1 MGSGDEGGQPG
12 DAARLAD
19 VEKRN
24 AKRTARREAKKLAA
38 ARATFKKKVEG
49 EQTTKKKAR
58 EKQSIAN
65 YFNSSRNPSNVW
77 PLNMVPDQP
86 GAEPHSSNSN
96 GRSSESA
103 GVSIDTVTPSDSSG
117 DTIVLSAKS
126 PMIPIASDSDNAGS
140 MDNADL
146 VEIPMGDEALS
157 SEEEVES
164 PPKKKK
170 KGTKSLK
177 SEKQKRYDRHR
188 KFQTEWS
195 AKLPWAEGILTDDGI
210 LHLVRCRVCSAVGK
224 KPCVMAPKSDTLFKH
239 DGRRTAKKDIPKYG
253 VKVGESYMALDCK
266 HMQNL
271 KVYAARPQSTILE
284 AVNHSTS
291 MEAVRK
297 RVQFATIFQVLSGGR
312 PMLEYEAR
320 HALYKFIRVP
330 NCPTQHWCDGSGWQ
344 IAEYMYAELQ
354 LTMKKLVQEARYIA
368 VMVDEV
374 TTVDNGSWLSVHCY
388 VVKNWIRIPLLISL
402 QRVTTAANSNNITT
416 LIMDSVM
423 SGGGLDR
430 PMLARK
436 LLCFGAD
443 GAATLQ
449 GCHNGVTVQIQQ
461 NYAPFAV
468 GMHCVAHRC
477 NLTFKA
483 LSKHGVFVAI
493 EKVLA
498 AAHTYFSKSPKRYL
512 EFKKLAEL
520 TETKGL
526 KMLKSVETRWVSLI
540 EPMRRLLA
548 EYRTLMYKLY
558 REEELKD
565 ITLVSFHHAS
575 SFYSHCFFCQS
586 SFCVWFRF

>member
-1 MGSGDEGGQPG
+1 
-12 DAARLAD
+12 
-19 VEKRN
+19 
-24 AKRTARREAKKLAA
+24 
-38 ARATFKKKVEG
+38 
-49 EQTTKKKAR
+49 
-58 EKQSIAN
+58 
-65 YFNSSRNPSNVW
+65 
-77 PLNMVPDQP
+77 
-86 GAEPHSSNSN
+86 
-96 GRSSESA
+96 
-103 GVSIDTVTPSDSSG
+103 
-117 DTIVLSAKS
+117 
-126 PMIPIASDSDNAGS
+126 
-140 MDNADL
+140 
-146 VEIPMGDEALS
+146 MGDEALS

-170 KGTKSLK
+170 KKKGMASLK

-210 LHLVRCRVCSAVGK
+210 LHMVRCRVCSAVGK

-239 DGRRTAKKDIPKYG
+239 DGRRTAKKPIPRYG

-266 HMQNL
+266 HRQNM
-271 KVYAARPQSTILE
+271 KIYAARPQSTILE

-291 MEAVRK
+291 VEAVRK

-330 NCPTQHWCDGSGWQ
+330 DCPAQHWCDSSGWQ

-368 VMVDEV
+368 VTVDEV

-388 VVKNWIRIPLLISL
+388 VVKDWIRIPLLVSL

-423 SGGGLDR
+423 SSGGLDR

-461 NYAPFAV
+461 NYAPFAM

-477 NLTFKA
+477 NLAFKA

-498 AAHTYFSKSPKRYL
+498 AAHAYFSKSPKRYL

-540 EPMRRLLA
+540 EPIRRLLA

-558 REEELKD
+558 QEEELKD
-565 ITLVSFHHAS
+565 ITLVSFN
-575 SFYSHCFFCQS
+575 F
-586 SFCVWFRF
+586 

>member
-1 MGSGDEGGQPG
+1 MAGSGDEGGHAG
-12 DAARLAD
+12 DVARR
-19 VEKRN
+19 EEIERRM

-38 ARATFKKKVEG
+38 ARAAFKKKRVG
-49 EQTTKKKAR
+49 EQASKKKAR
-58 EKQSIAN
+58 EKQTISK
-65 YFNSSRNPSNVW
+65 YFNSSRNPSN
-77 PLNMVPDQP
+77 PSILNMVDSSSPDVP
-86 GAEPHSSNSN
+86 RAEPWSPSSS
-96 GRSSESA
+96 GELSVPAPSRSG
-103 GVSIDTVTPSDSSG
+103 GVSMDTGTPSDSSG
-117 DTIVLSAKS
+117 DTVVLSTKS
-126 PMIPIASDSDNAGS
+126 PMIPLPSESDSGGS
-140 MDNADL
+140 MDNAGL
-146 VEIPMGDEALS
+146 MEVPVGDQALS

-164 PPKKKK
+164 PPTKKK
-170 KGTKSLK
+170 KGVKNSK

-195 AKLPWAEGILTDDGI
+195 AKLPWAEGILSDDGI
-210 LHLVRCRVCSAVGK
+210 LHMVRCRVCSAFGK

-239 DGRRTAKKDIPKYG
+239 DGRRTATKAMPRYG
-253 VKVGESYMALDCK
+253 VKAGESYMALDCK
-266 HMQNL
+266 HRQNVKL
-271 KVYAARPQSTILE
+271 YAARPQSTILQ

-297 RVQFATIFQVLSGGR
+297 RVQFATVFQVLSCGR

-330 NCPTQHWCDGSGWQ
+330 DCPAQHWCDGSGWQ

-368 VMVDEV
+368 VTVDEV

-388 VVKNWIRIPLLISL
+388 VVKDWIRMPLLVSL

-416 LIMDSVM
+416 LIMDSVL
-423 SGGGLDR
+423 SSGGLDR
-430 PMLARK
+430 PMLASK

-449 GCHNGVTVQIQQ
+449 GCHKGVTVQIQQ
-461 NYAPFAV
+461 NYAPFAM

-477 NLTFKA
+477 NLAFKA
-483 LSKHGVFVAI
+483 LSKHGVFTVI
-493 EKVLA
+493 EKTLA
-498 AAHTYFSKSPKRYL
+498 AAHAYFSKSPKRYI
-512 EFKKLAEL
+512 EFTKLAEL

-540 EPMRRLLA
+540 EPLRRLLA

-558 REEELKD
+558 REEEDKD
-565 ITLVSFHHAS
+565 ITLVSFSPFHS
-575 SFYSHCFFCQS
+575 SN
-586 SFCVWFRF
+586 V